1 MSIIAGYMV
10 PHPPIIV
17 EEVGHGEEQKISK
30 TLESYR
36 AVAAEI
42 ADLEPETIV
51 VTTPHSIMYSDYN
64 HISPGPGAYGSMAQF
79 RAPEVH
85 VDVEYDQDMVNAIC
99 DLAERAGLRAGT
111 LGEKDPNLD
120 HATIVPLYFVNKAY
134 KAAGKE
140 PNYKL
145 VRIGLSGQPLLD
157 QYALGVLIKNV
168 SASLGRKVVFIASGD
183 LSHYLKEDGPYGF
196 HKEGP
201 VYDEKIMKTMGSGSF
216 GELLTYDPG
225 LLEAAGECGH
235 RSFTI
240 MAGAF
245 DGTDVKVKEYS
256 HEDTFGVGYGICSF
270 KPTGDD
276 SSRNFGEQYVRN
288 HDKYLAERKANEDA
302 YVSLAR
308 RAIEEYVTNN
318 QKINVPS
325 GLPEEMTQKRAGT
338 FVSLHI
344 QGELRGC
351 IGTTGPVRSNIAEE
365 IIENAI
371 SAATRDPRFE
381 EVTPAEL
388 HYLEYSVDVLGETEP
403 VESKEDL
410 DVKKYGVIVTEGGRR
425 GLLLPNLDGV
435 SDVDQQI
442 AIAKRKAGIK
452 PEEEVS
458 LERFQVVR
466 HY

>member
-1 MSIIAGYMV
+1 M
-10 PHPPIIV
+10 
-17 EEVGHGEEQKISK
+17 
-30 TLESYR
+30 
-36 AVAAEI
+36 
-42 ADLEPETIV
+42 
-51 VTTPHSIMYSDYN
+51 
-64 HISPGPGAYGSMAQF
+64 
-79 RAPEVH
+79 
-85 VDVEYDQDMVNAIC
+85 
-99 DLAERAGLRAGT
+99 
-111 LGEKDPNLD
+111 
-120 HATIVPLYFVNKAY
+120 
-134 KAAGKE
+134 
-140 PNYKL
+140 
-145 VRIGLSGQPLLD
+145 
-157 QYALGVLIKNV
+157 
-168 SASLGRKVVFIASGD
+168 
-183 LSHYLKEDGPYGF
+183 
-196 HKEGP
+196 
-201 VYDEKIMKTMGSGSF
+201 
-216 GELLTYDPG
+216 
-225 LLEAAGECGH
+225 
-235 RSFTI
+235 
-240 MAGAF
+240 
-245 DGTDVKVKEYS
+245 
-256 HEDTFGVGYGICSF
+256 
-270 KPTGDD
+270 
-276 SSRNFGEQYVRN
+276 
-288 HDKYLAERKANEDA
+288 
-302 YVSLAR
+302 SLAR